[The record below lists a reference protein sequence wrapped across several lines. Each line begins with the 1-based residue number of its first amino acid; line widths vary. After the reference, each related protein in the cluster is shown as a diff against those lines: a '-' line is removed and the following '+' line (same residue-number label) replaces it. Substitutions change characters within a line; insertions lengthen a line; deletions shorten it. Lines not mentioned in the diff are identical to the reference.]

1 MKRTI
6 YPVVI
11 LLCCLMLFLS
21 GCSSNAGENKISE
34 VFDQRLNSE
43 DNGGNKT
50 SEVFCRVLNS
60 EDNGMYVWTENFGHI
75 YVKYG
80 KIDLE
85 ISPLDTVVIEFSESD
100 LISANDQFTDFF
112 GKEQNYLYILENPQN
127 IRYTTPEEPTF
138 G

>member
-1 MKRTI
+1 
-6 YPVVI
+6 
-11 LLCCLMLFLS
+11 MLFLS
-21 GCSSNAGENKISE
+21 GCSSDAGENKTSE
-34 VFDQRLNSE
+34 VFSQRLNSE

-80 KIDLE
+80 NIDLE

-100 LISANDQFTDFF
+100 LISANGQFTDFF

-138 G
+138 S